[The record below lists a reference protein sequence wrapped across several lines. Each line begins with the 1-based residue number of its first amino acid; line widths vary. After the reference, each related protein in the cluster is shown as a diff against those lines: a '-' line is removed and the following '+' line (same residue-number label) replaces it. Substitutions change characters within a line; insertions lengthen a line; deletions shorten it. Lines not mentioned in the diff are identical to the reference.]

1 MSIGFQRTR
10 SRTGILLL
18 TALAFVVFTALMAI
32 TLAASVAIITSSMT
46 PDAALTIGIAAVL
59 VVVGSLLV
67 FLATYRRG
75 DPPQPPA
82 NQAGVNQSGNPSHA
96 SPASQASPSRMA

>member
-1 MSIGFQRTR
+1 MSIGSQRTR

-18 TALAFVVFTALMAI
+18 SALAFVVFTGLMAI

-46 PDAALTIGIAAVL
+46 PDAALTIGIAAVI

-67 FLATYRRG
+67 FLTTYRRG

-82 NQAGVNQSGNPSHA
+82 KPSSVNQSGNS
-96 SPASQASPSRMA
+96 SQASPSRMA